1 MSTPP
6 PAVPSPNP
14 FLRLKGIIK
23 RYGGVTALANVDF
36 ACSLGT
42 IHAVVGENGAGK
54 SSLMKLIA
62 GVTRPDEGEIYLE
75 DKPIKFASPAEA
87 AALGIVCIFQEL
99 SLLPDLSV
107 ADNISIA
114 DPPKRFGLIDHRRQR
129 RIAQEVLHRV
139 GCGDIHPD
147 ERVKDL
153 PLSRQQMVEIAKAL
167 VRKPRL
173 IIMDEATS
181 ALTARD
187 VDHLYRIVRG
197 LRDQGVAVLYISHR
211 MPEIS
216 ALADI
221 CSVFR
226 NGKHIETFPMSSR
239 TTEEIVPMM
248 IGREVARAYPGKDG
262 TSTLSTA
269 STPST
274 RSTPS
279 TATPTRPN
287 ANTPTRASS
296 PLLEIKD
303 LTWYHVLRG
312 ISLKLAPGEIV
323 GLGGLDGQGQ
333 SELLLALFG
342 VLRGLSG
349 EVYIDGRPIK
359 IEHPRQAKSRDIG
372 LALIPQDRQTQG
384 LLLPMSIEDN
394 LVLAASPDLSRFGLI
409 DRAREQAATNDVV
422 GKLRILANNL
432 SAPVRTLSGGNQQ
445 KVVIG
450 KWLLKQPRI
459 LLLNDP
465 TRGIDVGTKQEL
477 YRLMRELAGTG
488 LGILFYS
495 TDYEELI
502 GMCDRVL
509 VCYGGRLIREL
520 SGPDLNEHNLITTSL
535 NLAENNLEGSRPRDP
550 WSAASLLSSDLS
562 DEALA
567 KSEALAKGDARPTR
581 SEPTVAP
588 AQTTNVEPP
597 STTSASESFAP
608 IHVLSRFR
616 VHSWSRFWKRNA
628 GPLFS
633 FLVFAVM
640 FILFASQQA
649 NGLST
654 SVLTSVSNKGVVL
667 AYVAMAQTLVILTG
681 GFDLSIGM
689 VMTMTSCL
697 ASVILNG
704 SPIQTAL
711 AVFAILASGLVAG
724 TINAAIVVIGRIQPI
739 IATLATGAIYYGI
752 ALLLRPSPGGEVN
765 EDLSNALTYDVFG
778 IPTTFL
784 LLVGTILFV
793 WWPFRNLV
801 IGRNCYAVGSSERAA
816 YMSGLAI
823 GRARFAAY
831 ALAGLLAACGG
842 LLLSLIS
849 LSGEAS
855 SSQGGFYTLNSIA
868 AVAIGGTSLFGG
880 SGGFIGSICGALV
893 LRIISDLLF
902 VFNAPALW
910 QPLFQGL
917 ILLGAVCLGAIRVLR
932 RKNQMDVFL

>member
-1 MSTPP
+1 MSS
-6 PAVPSPNP
+6 A
-14 FLRLKGIIK
+14 FLRLEHITK

-62 GVTRPDEGEIYLE
+62 GVTRPDEGEIYVE
-75 DKPIKFASPAEA
+75 DKPIKFASPSDA

-114 DPPKRFGLIDHRRQR
+114 DPPKRFGLIDRRRQR
-129 RIAQEVLHRV
+129 RIAEEVLHQV

-167 VRKPRL
+167 VRNPRL

-187 VDHLYRIVRG
+187 VEHLYRIVRG
-197 LRDQGVAVLYISHR
+197 LREQGVAVLYISHR

-248 IGREVARAYPGKDG
+248 IGREVARAYPEK
-262 TSTLSTA
+262 
-269 STPST
+269 P
-274 RSTPS
+274 
-279 TATPTRPN
+279 ATPTLPGTRHSLPESE
-287 ANTPTRASS
+287 TTGRSRASTKS
-296 PLLEIKD
+296 TSVHSGVATQMPPLLEIKD
-303 LTWYHVLRG
+303 LTWYHVLNG

-349 EVYIDGRPIK
+349 EVRIDGRPTT

-409 DRAREQAATNDVV
+409 DRSREQAATNDIVA
-422 GKLRILANNL
+422 KLHILANNL

-535 NLAENNLEGSRPRDP
+535 NLSENHDPKGSPNDP
-550 WSAASLLSSDLS
+550 WSAASL
-562 DEALA
+562 
-567 KSEALAKGDARPTR
+567 ARPTR
-581 SEPTVAP
+581 SEPPTTPAHPPETAP
-588 AQTTNVEPP
+588 P
-597 STTSASESFAP
+597 TTSASKPFASIRNP
-608 IHVLSRFR
+608 IRVHSRS
-616 VHSWSRFWKRNA
+616 HSWSRFWKRNA
-628 GPLFS
+628 GPLLS

-649 NGLST
+649 NGLSAN
-654 SVLTSVSNKGVVL
+654 VLTSVSNKGVVL
-667 AYVAMAQTLVILTG
+667 AFVAMAQTLVILTG
-681 GFDLSIGM
+681 GFDLSVGM

-697 ASVILNG
+697 SSVILNG
-704 SPIQTAL
+704 SPVQTAL
-711 AVFAILASGLVAG
+711 AAIAILLSGLVAG
-724 TINAAIVVIGRIQPI
+724 AINATIVVIGRIQPI
-739 IATLATGAIYYGI
+739 IATLATGAIYFGI

-801 IGRNCYAVGSSERAA
+801 VGRNCYAVGSSERAA

-893 LRIISDLLF
+893 LRTISDLLF

-917 ILLGAVCLGAIRVLR
+917 ILLSAVSLGAVRVLR